1 MRKHTWLLIAV
12 GSLVVALSGVA
23 AEVPSIAISIGTR
36 EYFGTEYAMPP
47 QQDAPFMFYV
57 GEPILVAIEAGNPA
71 DSAAG
76 RLSFANRGLFAIE
89 VRKDGELVNVPVS
102 FEPTGELE
110 DANGSARRTLRTPIA
125 LNPGQ
130 RFSIN
135 GRIPS
140 TLTPGVYVVEVS
152 TQAVDGSGLPIAPLS
167 TRFMFELRSRGDSD
181 VIENT
186 RRLAMR
192 AAVNSDYGAAEK
204 FSAELLRLHPR
215 SYAAF
220 AIRGYVAKERG
231 QSAQAA
237 ALFQQ
242 ALDILE
248 RNDDGL
254 YLKWNGQLK
263 REHDISGL
271 RGRARR

>member
-23 AEVPSIAISIGTR
+23 AEVSSIALSIGTR

-57 GEPILVAIEAGNPA
+57 DEPIWVAIEFGNPA
-71 DSAAG
+71 DSPAG

-110 DANGSARRTLRTPIA
+110 DANGSARRTLRTPIS
-125 LNPGQ
+125 LNSGQ
-130 RFSIN
+130 RLSIN

-167 TRFMFELRSRGDSD
+167 TRLMFELRSRGDSD

-220 AIRGYVAKERG
+220 AVRGYVAKERG

-248 RNDDGL
+248 RNDDEV
-254 YLKWNGQLK
+254 YLRWNGLMK

>member
-1 MRKHTWLLIAV
+1 MRNHTWLLIAV

-23 AEVPSIAISIGTR
+23 AEVSSIALSIGTR
-36 EYFGTEYAMPP
+36 EYFGTEYAMRP

-57 GEPILVAIEAGNPA
+57 GEPILVAIEFVNPA
-71 DSAAG
+71 DSPAG
-76 RLSFANRGLFAIE
+76 RLSFANGGLFDIE
-89 VRKDGELVNVPVS
+89 VRKDGDVVDALTS

-110 DANGSARRTLRTPIA
+110 DANGSARRTLRTPIS
-125 LNPGQ
+125 LNPGH
-130 RFSIN
+130 RLRIN

-152 TQAVDGSGLPIAPLS
+152 TQAVDGSGLPIALLS
-167 TRFMFELRSRGDSD
+167 TRFMFELRSPGDSD

-192 AAVNSDYGAAEK
+192 AAVNSDYGAAET

-220 AIRGYVAKERG
+220 AVRGYVAKERG

-248 RNDDGL
+248 RNDDEV
-254 YLKWNGQLK
+254 YLRWNGLMK

>member
-1 MRKHTWLLIAV
+1 M
-12 GSLVVALSGVA
+12 
-23 AEVPSIAISIGTR
+23 
-36 EYFGTEYAMPP
+36 
-47 QQDAPFMFYV
+47 
-57 GEPILVAIEAGNPA
+57 
-71 DSAAG
+71 
-76 RLSFANRGLFAIE
+76 
-89 VRKDGELVNVPVS
+89 
-102 FEPTGELE
+102 
-110 DANGSARRTLRTPIA
+110 RTPIL
-125 LNPGQ
+125 LNGH
-130 RFSIN
+130 RLGIN

-140 TLTPGVYVVEVS
+140 ALTPGVYVVEVS
-152 TQAVDGSGLPIAPLS
+152 TQAVDGSGLPIVHQS
-167 TRFMFELRSRGDSD
+167 TRFTFELRSPGDSD
-181 VIENT
+181 VIEKT

-220 AIRGYVAKERG
+220 AVRGYVAKERG

-248 RNDDGL
+248 RNDDEV
-254 YLKWNGQLK
+254 YLRWNGLMK